1 MAYRNGTYVAFHA
14 GGTTDPTASDIKY
27 YNTMK
32 MWSNNKNIDFT
43 LINSHEKTSAVRD
56 SSQKETLRRALV
68 TRLNNSKHMVLILTA
83 TTKNDTDWVPFE
95 IAHAVDVC
103 KMPIIAVYPDFVSI
117 LAPAQLSSYWPPALA
132 SRITNGT
139 ARVIHIPF
147 KLPAVLDAINQF
159 GVANTDYPKDGYGY
173 YNREAHVGWGLIKPY

>member
-1 MAYRNGTYVAFHA
+1 MAYRNGIYVAFHA
-14 GGTTDPTASDIKY
+14 GGTTNPTASDIKY
-27 YNTMK
+27 YNMMK
-32 MWSNNKNIDFT
+32 AWDANKSIAFT

-56 SSQKETLRRALV
+56 SSTKETLRRSLV
-68 TRLNNSKHMVLILTA
+68 ARLNNSKNMVLILTA

-103 KMPIIAVYPDFVSI
+103 QMTIIAVYPDYDSI
-117 LAPAQLSSYWPPALA
+117 LAPAHLVEYWPSALA

-147 KLPAVLDAINQF
+147 KQPAVLDAIGQF
-159 GVANTDYPKDGYGY
+159 GVLNTAYPTDGYGY
-173 YNREAHVGWGLIKPY
+173 YSREAQVAWGLIKP

>member
-14 GGTTDPTASDIKY
+14 SGTTDPTASDIKY

-32 MWSNNKNIDFT
+32 MWNVNKNIDFT

-56 SSQKETLRRALV
+56 SSTKETLRRSLV
-68 TRLNNSKHMVLILTA
+68 TRLNNSKNMVLILTA

-103 KMPIIAVYPDFVSI
+103 QMPIIAVYPDYNSI
-117 LAPAQLSSYWPPALA
+117 LAPAHLADYWPPALA

-147 KLPAVLDAINQF
+147 KLPAVLDAIEQF
-159 GVANTDYPKDGYGY
+159 GVLNTAYPTDGYGY
-173 YNREAHVGWGLIKPY
+173 YNRETQVGWGLIKP